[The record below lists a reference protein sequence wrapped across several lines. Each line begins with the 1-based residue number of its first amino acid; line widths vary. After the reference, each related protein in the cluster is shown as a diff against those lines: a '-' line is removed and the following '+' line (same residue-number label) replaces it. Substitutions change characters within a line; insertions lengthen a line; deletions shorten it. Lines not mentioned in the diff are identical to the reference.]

1 MPNKELERQGAS
13 DVEADV
19 RALEALDLAGLRQV
33 WRDRWGLE
41 PKLRSVDLL
50 RRIIAWRI
58 QAGMHGGLSA
68 ETRSLLKSRSMPRT
82 PPPPAGTRLT
92 REYRGVLHTVEVSDG
107 GVQYAGRSYGSLS
120 EVAREITGT
129 HWNGPRFF
137 GLRPGASR

>member
-1 MPNKELERQGAS
+1 MSNRELEMPDVS

-19 RALEALDLAGLRQV
+19 RALEALDLEGLRQV

-58 QAGMHGGLSA
+58 QAGVHGGLSA
-68 ETRSLLKSRSMPRT
+68 QTRSRLKSRSMPRT
-82 PPPPAGTRLT
+82 PPPAVGTRLT
-92 REYRGVLHTVEVSDG
+92 REYRGVLHTVEVGDG
-107 GVQYAGRSYGSLS
+107 GIQYAGRSFGSLS
-120 EVAREITGT
+120 QVASEITGT

-137 GLRPGASR
+137 GLRPGASK